1 MVFSVAETIKR
12 IVHEVQ
18 RSKKKDPISPVT
30 IISPNIS
37 MIHSINRYLLQSGQ
51 PFLNVRIET
60 FYQFVKRHVEPILL
74 NQGLPFL
81 TTEKGNFLVQNILT
95 ESSLKYFH
103 TAKDFPS
110 YTHYFLKTINEL
122 RTSIPQNRLRK
133 SLRDLGQKGKE
144 LSWIYDKYLKA
155 KKGLADYA
163 DMLELWPG
171 TDERLILFPGVEKEL
186 TLMEKNV
193 LGKTDSVFR
202 ADNQPP
208 AIGPAIELRNP
219 LSPVQEVKDVFRK
232 LLALGAPFDRTA
244 IVSPSDYLALV
255 MDEAENLNIPVF
267 CPHGEEML
275 LDQVEVFKAVL
286 EVIDSDYDYQALKRF
301 FQLKGHFAPV
311 SALIECGVAVGR
323 DTLEK
328 AINTAYKAALKSEYK
343 DIREDRL
350 KKLKEFIRDFKK
362 VEKLKNRPHEMGES
376 IIDLFIPGSHQM
388 HIMKAI
394 IEDLADLVP
403 EVDYEMWKTLIQ
415 ERLSRVRAKSDHRE
429 KSVFLTTDFL
439 PGAFDHIFLLGIKEG
454 SFPGKFREDP
464 ILLDHERE
472 QINTSAG
479 GTLKTARERNREVTG
494 NLEKT
499 IACAQKGWFGSFPAM
514 DLISG
519 DEEFPSF
526 YLVDVVKQIE
536 GKSAISQNVYQ
547 DRLRQIRVL
556 WALERAN
563 QCLDPLE
570 WSLHHLM
577 HDTKGFI
584 DHMMKK
590 HAAPLAHVKTHSAYW
605 GPQFNEYTGFIEMD
619 GRKDPPGPGRFSATQ
634 LEGFMKCPYR
644 WFIERRLGIRA
655 LEEPVTLEKPGP
667 MVIGSILHNVLETYM
682 TKPKKPKNDH
692 KRMERILTQT
702 IKREATAT
710 GDIASIYLEKL
721 KKDLTVLTDSFL
733 KHEDEYLKD
742 ERKPMFFE
750 FAFGTPYKECIRDKP
765 VPLKIGRYKI
775 LLSGSID
782 RIDIKKKSAFILDY
796 KSSES
801 KNYNTVEFMQGRRL
815 QPALYAEAFMEI
827 KGKAFGIKEVNTGYL
842 PLKGNAKEFVSPHD
856 KDRKQKLARIIN
868 FIMGAMKT
876 GYFFPTGNCDW
887 CDYGNICG
895 KGIAIAAARKM
906 KNAARNKKI
915 MKLAKEYNSFE
926 DF

>member
-1 MVFSVAETIKR
+1 MVVSVVETIKR
-12 IVHEVQ
+12 IVDEVQ
-18 RSKKKDPISPVT
+18 RIKKEDPVSPVT
-30 IISPNIS
+30 IISPNIA
-37 MIHSINRYLLQSGQ
+37 MIHSINSYLLKSGQ

-60 FYQFVKRHVEPILL
+60 FYQFVKRYTEPILL

-81 TTEKGNFLVQNILT
+81 TTEQGNLLIQNILAN
-95 ESSLKYFH
+95 SPLKYFYA
-103 TAKDFPS
+103 AKDFPS

-122 RTSIPQNRLRK
+122 RTSIPQNSLRE

-171 TDERLILFPGVEKEL
+171 TDEMLILFPGVVKEL

-193 LGKTDSVFR
+193 LGKIESVFR
-202 ADNQPP
+202 ANNQPP

-219 LSPVQEVKDVFRK
+219 LSPVQEVRDVFRQ
-232 LLALGAPFDRTA
+232 LQELGAPFDRTA
-244 IVSPSDYLALV
+244 IVTPPDYLALV
-255 MDEAENLNIPVF
+255 MEEAENLNIPVF

-275 LDQVEVFKAVL
+275 LDKIEIFKSAL
-286 EVIDSDYDYQALKRF
+286 EVLRSDYDYQALKRF

-311 SALIECGVAVGR
+311 SALIECGVAAGG
-323 DTLEK
+323 DL
-328 AINTAYKAALKSEYK
+328 
-343 DIREDRL
+343 L
-350 KKLKEFIRDFKK
+350 KKAVNQLCQEKK
-362 VEKLKNRPHEMGES
+362 KDRPLKLKPFIDAFNKIENMKAQPHEMGKAVIDNFIPKSRQAGILKAILE
-376 IIDLFIPGSHQM
+376 DLFQLMPD
-388 HIMKAI
+388 A
-394 IEDLADLVP
+394 
-403 EVDYEMWKTLIQ
+403 DYETWEALLL
-415 ERLSRVRAKSDHRE
+415 ERLTRIRAKSDQRE

-439 PGAFDHIFLLGIKEG
+439 PGSFDYIFLLGIKEG
-454 SFPGKFREDP
+454 SFPGRFREDP

-472 QINTSAG
+472 KINVETS

-494 NLEKT
+494 SLEMT
-499 IACAQKGWFGSFPAM
+499 ITCAEKGWFGSFPAM

-526 YLVDVVKQIE
+526 YLVDVVRQIE
-536 GKSAISQNVYQ
+536 GKSAISQDVYQ
-547 DRLRQIRVL
+547 DSLRNVRVP
-556 WALERAN
+556 WALERAD

-577 HDTKGFI
+577 NGTKGFI

-590 HAAPLAHVKTHSAYW
+590 HDAPLAHVTAHSAYW
-605 GPQFNEYTGFIEMD
+605 GTQFNEYTGFIEMD
-619 GRKDPPGPGRFSATQ
+619 GRKEPSGPGRFSATQ
-634 LEGFMKCPYR
+634 LEGFMRCPYR

-655 LEEPVTLEKPGP
+655 LEEPETLEKPDA
-667 MVIGSILHNVLETYM
+667 MTIGSILHNVLETYM
-682 TKPKKPKNDH
+682 SKTKDPKNDH
-692 KRMERILTQT
+692 KRLDRILTQT
-702 IKREATAT
+702 IKREAAAT
-710 GDIASIYLEKL
+710 GDIAPIYLEKL
-721 KKDLTVLTDSFL
+721 KKDLGVLTDSFL
-733 KHEDEYLKD
+733 KHAGEYLKD

-750 FAFGTPYKECIRDKP
+750 FAFGNPYKECIRDKP

-827 KGKAFGIKEVNTGYL
+827 KGKALGIKEVNTGYL

-856 KDRKQKLARIIN
+856 KDRKQKLAKIIN

-876 GYFFPTGNCDW
+876 GYFFPTGDCDW
-887 CDYGNICG
+887 CNYGNICG
-895 KGIAIAAARKM
+895 KGIDRAAARKM

-915 MKLAKEYNSFE
+915 MKLAKAFNSFE